1 MRQAVARPNSTIQ
14 SLNDDSIHD
23 WYRFVL
29 AYPDHLVTDMLD
41 HFGVRQGQI
50 VLDPFVGTG
59 TTLIEC
65 KRRGFDSIGID
76 ANPVT
81 AFASRVKTTWDIDLK
96 DFRERRSALIAHIR
110 EAQRQIGEE
119 NSRQLGFSDLTSPA
133 VSNTYDLPQPIELLP
148 DLDAFRALIPLNAIS
163 DLPLRKL
170 LIARQAVESF
180 PHDAI
185 TDLFRLALASI
196 AVSDLSNLGFG
207 PEVYVKQKKRHDADL
222 LATLA
227 QKLDKIEADLT
238 GVQQLSQIG
247 SSTVHTW
254 DARNLSDFIVNP
266 VDFVITSPP
275 YPNEK
280 DYTRTTRLELVLL
293 GFIRDRTDLRT
304 IKEDMLRS
312 HTRNI
317 FKSDNDSQYVLDIP
331 EITTLST
338 DIEKQRIKRGAT
350 SGFER
355 FYHRV
360 VTEYFGGMYRVFE
373 QLERVM
379 PVGGKLAIVVGDQMS
394 YFQVPIR
401 TAQLLGITACRTLR
415 FREIETRL
423 WRTRLATSTR
433 HDVEEHILILER
445 C

>member
-1 MRQAVARPNSTIQ
+1 MSQAAARPNSTIQ
-14 SLNDDSIHD
+14 SLNDESIHD

-29 AYPDHLVTDMLD
+29 AYPDHLVSDMLD
-41 HFGVRQGQI
+41 HLGVRQGQI

-59 TTLIEC
+59 TTLVEC
-65 KRRGFDSIGID
+65 KRRGFNSIGID
-76 ANPVT
+76 SNPVT
-81 AFASRVKTTWDIDLK
+81 AFASRVKTTWDIDLN
-96 DFRERRSALIAHIR
+96 DFRERRSALIAYIS
-110 EAQRQIGEE
+110 AGQRRIGSG
-119 NSRQLGFSDLTSPA
+119 NPRQLGFSDLASPA
-133 VSNTYDLPQPIELLP
+133 VPDMYDLPQPIESSS
-148 DLDAFRALIPLNAIS
+148 DLEAFKSLIPLDAIS
-163 DLPLRKL
+163 DLPLQKL
-170 LIARQAVESF
+170 LLARQALDSF

-185 TDLFRLALASI
+185 TNLFLLALASI

-207 PEVYVKQKKRHDADL
+207 PEVYVKQKKRQDADL
-222 LATLA
+222 LSVLSA
-227 QKLDKIEADLT
+227 KLDKIEFDLKSI
-238 GVQQLSQIG
+238 QQLAPTG
-247 SSTVHTW
+247 EATVYTG
-254 DARNLSDFIVNP
+254 DARNLAEFIINP
-266 VDFVITSPP
+266 VDYVITSPP

-293 GFIRDRTDLRT
+293 GFIHNRADLRN

-331 EITTLST
+331 EIKTLSAE
-338 DIEKQRIKRGAT
+338 IEKQRVKRGAT

-355 FYHRV
+355 LYHRV
-360 VTEYFGGMYRVFE
+360 VTEYFGGMYRVLQ

-401 TAQLLGITACRTLR
+401 TAQLLSSIACRALR
-415 FREIETRL
+415 FRELETRL

-433 HDVEEHILILER
+433 RNVEEHILILER